1 MAPSANGQT
10 VGRRLPVESAFTRV
24 EDARHRLPRLFGR
37 RDLVVLGLGV
47 MIGSGIFSISGNQA
61 ATVAGPA
68 VIISFVIAA
77 IVCVLAAA
85 CYAELSSTI
94 PVSGSAYTFS
104 YVTFGEM
111 WAWLVGWALVLELVT
126 AAAIVARVWSAY
138 FLATL
143 DGFGVTLPAG
153 VAKFFGPNAEVN
165 LVAPVLLLILTA
177 LIVTGTKLSARVLTV
192 VVIAKVAVILL
203 VVIVGAAHINMAN
216 YHPFVPMARAAPAT
230 ASPTLLGWILDSS
243 FGSFGIMG
251 IFTAASSIV
260 FAYIG
265 FDLIATASEDARSPR
280 KTVPQG
286 MLLGVGAVTILYI
299 AMAVVLVG
307 MRPYGKL
314 GGSAPVSEAMAAVGV
329 GWAAKVVNLGALL
342 ALMTVIMVVLIAQS
356 RVLFNMGRDGLLP
369 KSLGRVSRVYSSP
382 ARAAAAAGVAAL
394 ALTLYPKVLELE
406 ELLVIGALFCFAF
419 CAIGVLTLR
428 RSEPNLERGFRVP
441 MVPLIPLLSL
451 ARDTVADAQPEDEHL
466 DEVRHLDGDRT
477 GDLRPVRALA
487 QPAGERGQLGL
498 RHRRHRS
505 RDRRPAGDPAR
516 SERVACGAHT
526 AARAAQT
533 VPRQAHAQLTPSR
546 RLSAATSCPRSLSP
560 ATSSVTE
567 LSTGEN

>member
-47 MIGSGIFSISGNQA
+47 MIGSGIFSLSGKQA
-61 ATVAGPA
+61 ANVAGPA
-68 VIISFVIAA
+68 VIVSFLVAA
-77 IVCVLAAA
+77 VVCVLAAA

-126 AAAIVARVWSAY
+126 AAAIVARVCSAY

-143 DGFGVTLPAG
+143 DGFGVSLPAG
-153 VAKFFGPNAEVN
+153 AAQFFGPDAKVN
-165 LVAPVLLLILTA
+165 LVAPVLLLIMTA
-177 LIVTGTKLSARVLTV
+177 LIVTGTKLSTRVLTV
-192 VVIAKVAVILL
+192 VVLAKVAVILL
-203 VVIVGAAHINMAN
+203 VVIVGATHINWAN
-216 YHPFVPMARAAPAT
+216 YHPFVPMSRAAPAA
-230 ASPTLLGWILDSS
+230 ASPTVLGWILDSS
-243 FGSFGIMG
+243 FGSFGMMG

-260 FAYIG
+260 FAFIG
-265 FDLIATASEDARSPR
+265 FDLIATASEDARNPR

-286 MLLGVGAVTILYI
+286 MLLGLGAVTILYV

-307 MRPYGKL
+307 MRPYGQL
-314 GGSAPVSEAMAAVGV
+314 GGAAPVSEAMNAVGA

-342 ALMTVIMVVLIAQS
+342 AMTTVIMVVLIAQS

-382 ARAAAAAGVAAL
+382 ARAATTAGLAAVV
-394 ALTLYPKVLELE
+394 LTLYPKVLELE

-419 CAIGVLTLR
+419 CAVGVLTLR
-428 RSEPNLERGFRVP
+428 RTEPNLERGFRVP

-451 ARDTVADAQPEDEHL
+451 GATLWLMLNLKTSTWTKFGVWMLLGAAIYGLYGRWHSRLANEESWDFEIGDTDPGTGGLQAIRSSSSPGSDTSELRA
-466 DEVRHLDGDRT
+466 VRT
-477 GDLRPVRALA
+477 P
-487 QPAGERGQLGL
+487 PKSTRGK
-498 RHRRHRS
+498 HMRS
-505 RDRRPAGDPAR
+505 
-516 SERVACGAHT
+516 
-526 AARAAQT
+526 
-533 VPRQAHAQLTPSR
+533 
-546 RLSAATSCPRSLSP
+546 
-560 ATSSVTE
+560 
-567 LSTGEN
+567 

>member
-61 ATVAGPA
+61 ALTAGPA
-68 VIISFVIAA
+68 VILSFVIAA
-77 IVCVLAAA
+77 IVCLLAAA

-143 DGFGVTLPAG
+143 DGFGLTLPDN
-153 VAKFFGPNAEVN
+153 VAKYFGPEAKVN
-165 LVAPVLLLILTA
+165 LVAPLLLLLLTA
-177 LIVTGTKLSARVLTV
+177 MVVTGTKLSARVLTV
-192 VVIAKVAVILL
+192 VVVAKVAVILL
-203 VVIVGAAHINMAN
+203 VIVVGATHINWDN
-216 YHPFVPMARAAPAT
+216 YTPFVPISRAAPAT
-230 ASPTLLGWILDSS
+230 ASPTLLSWILDSS
-243 FGSFGIMG
+243 FGTFGTMG
-251 IFTAASSIV
+251 IFTAASTIV

-265 FDLIATASEDARSPR
+265 FDLIATASEDAKNPR

-307 MRPYGKL
+307 MRPYGQL
-314 GGSAPVSEAMAAVGV
+314 GGSAPVSSALSAVGV

-382 ARAAAAAGVAAL
+382 ARAAGVAGLAAV
-394 ALTLYPKVLELE
+394 ALTLYPSVLGLE

-419 CAIGVLTLR
+419 CAVGVLRLR
-428 RSEPNLERGFRVP
+428 RTEPDLERGFRVP
-441 MVPLIPLLSL
+441 MVPLIPLVSL
-451 ARDTVADAQPEDEHL
+451 AATVWLMLNLKTSTWAKFGIWMAVGLAIYGLYGRWHSRLANEDSWDFDIGDTDPGTGGLQAIRPETE
-466 DEVRHLDGDRT
+466 RT
-477 GDLRPVRALA
+477 GELKAIRTPG
-487 QPAGERGQLGL
+487 QNQNPTKPTRGKHM
-498 RHRRHRS
+498 R
-505 RDRRPAGDPAR
+505 
-516 SERVACGAHT
+516 
-526 AARAAQT
+526 
-533 VPRQAHAQLTPSR
+533 
-546 RLSAATSCPRSLSP
+546 
-560 ATSSVTE
+560 
-567 LSTGEN
+567 N

>member
-47 MIGSGIFSISGNQA
+47 MIGSGIFSLSGKQA

-68 VIISFVIAA
+68 VILSFVIAA

-104 YVTFGEM
+104 YVTFGEA

-143 DGFGVTLPAG
+143 NGFGVSIPAG
-153 VAKFFGPNAEVN
+153 LAQFFGPDAKVN
-165 LVAPVLLLILTA
+165 LVAPLLLLLLTA
-177 LIVTGTKLSARVLTV
+177 MIVTGTKLSARVLTV
-192 VVIAKVAVILL
+192 VVLAKVAVIVL
-203 VVIVGAAHINMAN
+203 VVIIGATHIKPENFE
-216 YHPFVPMARAAPAT
+216 PFVPMARAAPAT

-243 FGSFGIMG
+243 FGAFGVMG

-260 FAYIG
+260 FAFIG
-265 FDLIATASEDARSPR
+265 FDLIATASEDARNPR

-286 MLLGVGAVTILYI
+286 MLLGVGAVTILYV

-307 MRPYGKL
+307 LRPYAEL
-314 GGSAPVSEAMAAVGV
+314 GGGAPVSEALDTVGV
-329 GWAAKVVNLGALL
+329 GWAADVVNLGALL

-382 ARAAAAAGVAAL
+382 ARAATAAGLAAV
-394 ALTLYPKVLELE
+394 ALTLYPGVLDLE

-419 CAIGVLTLR
+419 CAIGVLRLR
-428 RSEPNLERGFRVP
+428 RTEPDLERGFRVP

-451 ARDTVADAQPEDEHL
+451 AATVWL
-466 DEVRHLDGDRT
+466 MLNLKTSTWVKFGVWML
-477 GDLRPVRALA
+477 
-487 QPAGERGQLGL
+487 LGL
-498 RHRRHRS
+498 AIYGLYGRWHS
-505 RDRRPAGDPAR
+505 RLANEESWDFEVGDTDPGTGGLQAVRTSEPDPELRAVRTPPRPTRGKHMR
-516 SERVACGAHT
+516 
-526 AARAAQT
+526 
-533 VPRQAHAQLTPSR
+533 
-546 RLSAATSCPRSLSP
+546 
-560 ATSSVTE
+560 
-567 LSTGEN
+567 N

>member
-1 MAPSANGQT
+1 
-10 VGRRLPVESAFTRV
+10 
-24 EDARHRLPRLFGR
+24 
-37 RDLVVLGLGV
+37 
-47 MIGSGIFSISGNQA
+47 MI
-61 ATVAGPA
+61 V
-68 VIISFVIAA
+68 SFVIAA

-143 DGFGVTLPAG
+143 DGFGVTLPTG

-177 LIVTGTKLSARVLTV
+177 LIVTGTKLSARVLDGRGDRQGRRDRAGRV
-192 VVIAKVAVILL
+192 
-203 VVIVGAAHINMAN
+203 VGAAHINMDN

-342 ALMTVIMVVLIAQS
+342 AL
-356 RVLFNMGRDGLLP
+356 D
-369 KSLGRVSRVYSSP
+369 
-382 ARAAAAAGVAAL
+382 
-394 ALTLYPKVLELE
+394 
-406 ELLVIGALFCFAF
+406 
-419 CAIGVLTLR
+419 
-428 RSEPNLERGFRVP
+428 
-441 MVPLIPLLSL
+441 
-451 ARDTVADAQPEDEHL
+451 
-466 DEVRHLDGDRT
+466 DGDH
-477 GDLRPVRALA
+477 GGSHRAE
-487 QPAGERGQLGL
+487 P
-498 RHRRHRS
+498 
-505 RDRRPAGDPAR
+505 
-516 SERVACGAHT
+516 
-526 AARAAQT
+526 RAVQHG
-533 VPRQAHAQLTPSR
+533 P
-546 RLSAATSCPRSLSP
+546 
-560 ATSSVTE
+560 
-567 LSTGEN
+567 

>member
-61 ATVAGPA
+61 AKVAGPA

-143 DGFGVTLPAG
+143 DGFGVTLPTG
-153 VAKFFGPNAEVN
+153 VAKFFGPDAEVN
-165 LVAPVLLLILTA
+165 LVAPALLLILTA
-177 LIVTGTKLSARVLTV
+177 LIVTGTKLSARVLTI
-192 VVIAKVAVILL
+192 VVIAKVAVIVL
-203 VVIVGAAHINMAN
+203 VVVVGAAHINMDN

-243 FGSFGIMG
+243 FGSFGMMG

-307 MRPYGKL
+307 MRPYGQL
-314 GGSAPVSEAMAAVGV
+314 GGSAPVSEALAAVGV

-382 ARAAAAAGVAAL
+382 ARAAAAAGFAAL
-394 ALTLYPKVLELE
+394 LLTLYPKVLDLE

-441 MVPLIPLLSL
+441 MVPLVPLLSL
-451 ARDTVADAQPEDEHL
+451 AATLWLMLNLKTSTWTKFGIWMVIGIAIYGLYGRWHSRLANEDSWDFDIGDTDPGTGGLQAIQHEPDIRSNELRAI
-466 DEVRHLDGDRT
+466 RT
-477 GDLRPVRALA
+477 PPH
-487 QPAGERGQLGL
+487 QQQKPTRGKHM
-498 RHRRHRS
+498 R
-505 RDRRPAGDPAR
+505 
-516 SERVACGAHT
+516 
-526 AARAAQT
+526 
-533 VPRQAHAQLTPSR
+533 
-546 RLSAATSCPRSLSP
+546 
-560 ATSSVTE
+560 
-567 LSTGEN
+567 N

>member
-61 ATVAGPA
+61 AKVAGPA
-68 VIISFVIAA
+68 VILSFVIAA

-143 DGFGVTLPAG
+143 DGFGVSLPAN
-153 VAKFFGPNAEVN
+153 VAQFFGPDAKVN
-165 LVAPVLLLILTA
+165 LVAPLLLLILTA
-177 LIVTGTKLSARVLTV
+177 MIVTGTKLSARVLTV

-203 VVIVGAAHINMAN
+203 VVVVGAMHIDTAN
-216 YHPFVPMARAAPAT
+216 YQPFVPMARAAPAT

-243 FGSFGIMG
+243 FGSFGMMG

-307 MRPYGKL
+307 MRPYGEL
-314 GGSAPVSEAMAAVGV
+314 GGSAPVSEALAAVGV

-382 ARAAAAAGVAAL
+382 ARAAAAAGFAAL
-394 ALTLYPKVLELE
+394 LLTLYPKVLELE

-428 RSEPNLERGFRVP
+428 RSEPDLERGFRVP

-451 ARDTVADAQPEDEHL
+451 GSTLWLMLNLKTSTWTKFGIWMVAGLLIYGLYGRWHSRLANEDSWDFDIGDTDPGTGGMQAIRPEGEL
-466 DEVRHLDGDRT
+466 RAVRT
-477 GDLRPVRALA
+477 PP
-487 QPAGERGQLGL
+487 QKPTRGK
-498 RHRRHRS
+498 HMRS
-505 RDRRPAGDPAR
+505 
-516 SERVACGAHT
+516 
-526 AARAAQT
+526 
-533 VPRQAHAQLTPSR
+533 
-546 RLSAATSCPRSLSP
+546 
-560 ATSSVTE
+560 
-567 LSTGEN
+567 

>member
-47 MIGSGIFSISGNQA
+47 MIGSGIFSLSGKQA

-68 VIISFVIAA
+68 VILSFLIAA
-77 IVCVLAAA
+77 VVCVLAAA

-143 DGFGVTLPAG
+143 EGFGISIPAG
-153 VAKFFGPNAEVN
+153 AAKFFGPEAEVN
-165 LVAPVLLLILTA
+165 LVAPLLLLILTA
-177 LIVTGTKLSARVLTV
+177 LVVTGTKLSSRVLTV
-192 VVIAKVAVILL
+192 VVAAKVAVILL
-203 VVIVGAAHINMAN
+203 VVVIGATHINFDN
-216 YHPFVPMARAAPAT
+216 YRPFIPDSRPAPAT
-230 ASPTLLGWILDSS
+230 ASPTLLSWILDSS
-243 FGSFGIMG
+243 FGSFGMMG

-265 FDLIATASEDARSPR
+265 FDLIATASEDARNPR

-286 MLLGVGAVTILYI
+286 MLLGVGAVTILYV

-307 MRPYGKL
+307 MRPHGQL
-314 GGSAPVSEAMAAVGV
+314 GGAAPVSEAMSAVGV

-382 ARAAAAAGVAAL
+382 ARAASAAGAAAIL
-394 ALTLYPKVLELE
+394 LTLYPKVLELE

-419 CAIGVLTLR
+419 CAVGVLTLR
-428 RSEPNLERGFRVP
+428 RTEPNLERGFRVP

-451 ARDTVADAQPEDEHL
+451 GATLWLMLNLKTSTWTKFGLWMAIGLAIYGLYGRWHSRLANEDSWDFDIGDTDPGTGGLQAI
-466 DEVRHLDGDRT
+466 RHESD
-477 GDLRPVRALA
+477 
-487 QPAGERGQLGL
+487 
-498 RHRRHRS
+498 
-505 RDRRPAGDPAR
+505 
-516 SERVACGAHT
+516 
-526 AARAAQT
+526 
-533 VPRQAHAQLTPSR
+533 
-546 RLSAATSCPRSLSP
+546 
-560 ATSSVTE
+560 
-567 LSTGEN
+567 TGELRAVRTPPKSTRGKHMRN

>member
-1 MAPSANGQT
+1 
-10 VGRRLPVESAFTRV
+10 LPVESAFTRV

-47 MIGSGIFSISGNQA
+47 MIGSGIFSISGKQA

-68 VIISFVIAA
+68 VILSFVIAA

-143 DGFGVTLPAG
+143 NGFGVALPDG
-153 VAKFFGPNAEVN
+153 VAKFFGPDAKVN
-165 LVAPVLLLILTA
+165 LVAPLLLLILTA
-177 LIVTGTKLSARVLTV
+177 MIVTGTKLSARVLTV
-192 VVIAKVAVILL
+192 VVIAKVAVIVL
-203 VVIVGAAHINMAN
+203 VVVVGAAHIDMDN
-216 YHPFVPMARAAPAT
+216 YRPFVPMARAAPAT

-243 FGSFGIMG
+243 FGSFGVMG
-251 IFTAASSIV
+251 IFTAASTIV

-265 FDLIATASEDARSPR
+265 FDLIATASEDARNPR

-286 MLLGVGAVTILYI
+286 MLLGVGAVTILYV

-307 MRPYGKL
+307 MRPYADL
-314 GGSAPVSEAMAAVGV
+314 GGGAPVSQALAAVGV

-382 ARAAAAAGVAAL
+382 ARAATAAGVAAL

-451 ARDTVADAQPEDEHL
+451 ASTLWLMLNLNTSTWTKFGIWMLVGLAIYGLYGRWHSRLANEDSWDFDIGDTDP
-466 DEVRHLDGDRT
+466 GT
-477 GDLRPVRALA
+477 G
-487 QPAGERGQLGL
+487 GL
-498 RHRRHRS
+498 QS
-505 RDRRPAGDPAR
+505 IR
-516 SERVACGAHT
+516 SEPETRT
-526 AARAAQT
+526 SELRA
-533 VPRQAHAQLTPSR
+533 VRTPPQKPTR
-546 RLSAATSCPRSLSP
+546 GKHMR
-560 ATSSVTE
+560 
-567 LSTGEN
+567 N

>member
-61 ATVAGPA
+61 ALTAGPA
-68 VIISFVIAA
+68 VILSFVIAA
-77 IVCVLAAA
+77 IVCLLAAA

-143 DGFGVTLPAG
+143 DGFGIKLPTN
-153 VAKFFGPNAEVN
+153 VAQYFGPDAKVN
-165 LVAPVLLLILTA
+165 LVAPLLLLLLTA
-177 LIVTGTKLSARVLTV
+177 MVVTGTKLSARVLTV
-192 VVIAKVAVILL
+192 VVVAKVAVILL
-203 VVIVGAAHINMAN
+203 VIVVGATHINWDN
-216 YHPFVPMARAAPAT
+216 YTPFVPMARAAPAA
-230 ASPTLLGWILDSS
+230 ASPTLLSWILDSS
-243 FGSFGIMG
+243 FGTFGVMG
-251 IFTAASSIV
+251 IFTAASTIV
-260 FAYIG
+260 FAFIG
-265 FDLIATASEDARSPR
+265 FDLIATASEDAKNPR

-307 MRPYGKL
+307 MRPYGQL
-314 GGSAPVSEAMAAVGV
+314 GGSAPVSSALSAVGV
-329 GWAAKVVNLGALL
+329 GWAAKVVNVGALL
-342 ALMTVIMVVLIAQS
+342 ALMTVIMVVLIGQS

-382 ARAAAAAGVAAL
+382 ARAAGVAGLAAV
-394 ALTLYPKVLELE
+394 ALTLYPSVLQLE

-419 CAIGVLTLR
+419 CAVGVLRLR
-428 RSEPNLERGFRVP
+428 RTEPDLERGFKVP
-441 MVPLIPLLSL
+441 LVPLIPLLSL
-451 ARDTVADAQPEDEHL
+451 AATVWLMLNLKTSTWAKFGIWMAVGLAIYGLYGRWHSRLANEDSWDFDIGDTDPGTGGLQAIRNEPDHRAGSAEL
-466 DEVRHLDGDRT
+466 KATRT
-477 GDLRPVRALA
+477 PGQNQNKPT
-487 QPAGERGQLGL
+487 RGKHM
-498 RHRRHRS
+498 R
-505 RDRRPAGDPAR
+505 
-516 SERVACGAHT
+516 
-526 AARAAQT
+526 
-533 VPRQAHAQLTPSR
+533 
-546 RLSAATSCPRSLSP
+546 
-560 ATSSVTE
+560 
-567 LSTGEN
+567 N

>member
-24 EDARHRLPRLFGR
+24 EDSRHRLPRLFGR

-47 MIGSGIFSISGNQA
+47 MIGSGIFSLSGRQA

-68 VIISFVIAA
+68 VILSFLIAA
-77 IVCVLAAA
+77 VVCVLAAA

-143 DGFGVTLPAG
+143 DGFGLVLPSG
-153 VAKFFGPNAEVN
+153 VAQFFGPDAKVN
-165 LVAPVLLLILTA
+165 LVAPILLLILTA
-177 LIVTGTKLSARVLTV
+177 LIVTGTKLSSRVLTV

-203 VVIVGAAHINMAN
+203 VVVIGATHINMDN
-216 YHPFVPMARAAPAT
+216 YRPFIPMSRAAPAA
-230 ASPTLLGWILDSS
+230 ASPTLLGWIVDSS
-243 FGSFGIMG
+243 FGSFGVMG
-251 IFTAASSIV
+251 IFTAASAIV
-260 FAYIG
+260 FAFIG
-265 FDLIATASEDARSPR
+265 FDLIATASEDARNPR

-286 MLLGVGAVTILYI
+286 MLLGLGAVTILYV

-307 MRPYGKL
+307 MRPYGQL
-314 GGSAPVSEAMAAVGV
+314 GGAAPVSEAMAAAGI
-329 GWAAKVVNLGALL
+329 GWAADLVNLGALL
-342 ALMTVIMVVLIAQS
+342 ALTTVIVVVLIAQS

-369 KSLGRVSRVYSSP
+369 KSLARVSRVYSSP
-382 ARAAAAAGVAAL
+382 ARAATAAGLAAVV
-394 ALTLYPKVLELE
+394 LTLYPKVLELE

-419 CAIGVLTLR
+419 CAVGVLTLR
-428 RSEPNLERGFRVP
+428 RTEPNLERGFKVP

-451 ARDTVADAQPEDEHL
+451 ASTL
-466 DEVRHLDGDRT
+466 WLMLNLKTSTWTKFGIWM
-477 GDLRPVRALA
+477 L
-487 QPAGERGQLGL
+487 LGL
-498 RHRRHRS
+498 AIYGLYGRWHSRLANEESWDFDIGDTDPGTGGLQAIRRADSNEELRAVRTPPKSTRGKHMRS
-505 RDRRPAGDPAR
+505 
-516 SERVACGAHT
+516 
-526 AARAAQT
+526 
-533 VPRQAHAQLTPSR
+533 
-546 RLSAATSCPRSLSP
+546 
-560 ATSSVTE
+560 
-567 LSTGEN
+567 

>member
-1 MAPSANGQT
+1 MFN
-10 VGRRLPVESAFTRV
+10 
-24 EDARHRLPRLFGR
+24 R

-47 MIGSGIFSISGNQA
+47 MIGSGIFSISGVQA
-61 ATVAGPA
+61 ASVAGPA
-68 VIISFVIAA
+68 VILSFVIAA
-77 IVCVLAAA
+77 IVCLLAAA

-104 YVTFGEM
+104 YVTFGEA

-143 DGFGVTLPAG
+143 DGFGVSLPDG
-153 VAKFFGPNAEVN
+153 VAKYFGPEAKLN
-165 LVAPVLLLILTA
+165 LVAPLLLLILTA
-177 LIVTGTKLSARVLTV
+177 LIVTGTKLSARVLTI

-216 YHPFVPMARAAPAT
+216 YHPFVPMSRAAPAT
-230 ASPTLLGWILDSS
+230 ASPTLLGWIVDSS
-243 FGSFGIMG
+243 FGSFGTMG
-251 IFTAASSIV
+251 VFTAASTIV

-265 FDLIATASEDARSPR
+265 FDLIATASEDARNPR

-307 MRPYGKL
+307 MRPYSKL
-314 GGSAPVSEAMAAVGV
+314 GGSAPVSEALAAVGV

-356 RVLFNMGRDGLLP
+356 RVLFNMGRDGLMP

-382 ARAAAAAGVAAL
+382 ARAATAAGVAAL
-394 ALTLYPKVLELE
+394 LLTLYPKVLELE

-419 CAIGVLTLR
+419 CAVGVLRLR
-428 RSEPNLERGFRVP
+428 RTEPNLERGFRVP

-451 ARDTVADAQPEDEHL
+451 GATVWLMLNLKTSTWTKFGIWMLIGIAIYGLYGRWHSRLANEDSWDFDIGDTDHGTGGLQTIRIEQDRPPEL
-466 DEVRHLDGDRT
+466 RVNRT
-477 GDLRPVRALA
+477 PPEQQQV
-487 QPAGERGQLGL
+487 QKPTRGK
-498 RHRRHRS
+498 HMRS
-505 RDRRPAGDPAR
+505 
-516 SERVACGAHT
+516 
-526 AARAAQT
+526 
-533 VPRQAHAQLTPSR
+533 
-546 RLSAATSCPRSLSP
+546 
-560 ATSSVTE
+560 
-567 LSTGEN
+567 

>member
-10 VGRRLPVESAFTRV
+10 AGRRLPVESAFTRV

-47 MIGSGIFSISGNQA
+47 MIGSGIFKISGVQA
-61 ATVAGPA
+61 SGVSGPA
-68 VIISFVIAA
+68 VILSFVIAA
-77 IVCVLAAA
+77 IVCLLAAA

-104 YVTFGEM
+104 YVTFGEA

-143 DGFGVTLPAG
+143 DGFGITLPSA
-153 VAKFFGPNAEVN
+153 VAQFFGPNAKLN
-165 LVAPVLLLILTA
+165 LVAPLLLLVLTA

-203 VVIVGAAHINMAN
+203 VVIVGAMHVKAEN
-216 YHPFVPMARAAPAT
+216 YQPFVPPARAAPAT
-230 ASPTLLGWILDSS
+230 ASPTVIGWIMDSS
-243 FGSFGIMG
+243 FGSFGTMG
-251 IFTAASSIV
+251 IFTAASTIV

-299 AMAVVLVG
+299 AVTVVLVG
-307 MRPYGKL
+307 MRPYGRL
-314 GGSAPVSEAMAAVGV
+314 GGDAPVSEALAAVGA
-329 GWAAKVVNLGALL
+329 GWAAKVVNVGALL
-342 ALMTVIMVVLIAQS
+342 ALMTVIIVVLIAQS

-382 ARAAAAAGVAAL
+382 ARAAAAAGVAAVL
-394 ALTLYPKVLELE
+394 LTMYPKVLELE
-406 ELLVIGALFCFAF
+406 ELLVLGALFCFAF
-419 CAIGVLTLR
+419 CAVGVLRLR
-428 RSEPNLERGFRVP
+428 RTEPNLERGFRVP

-451 ARDTVADAQPEDEHL
+451 AATVWLMVNLKTSTWAKFGVWMAIGIAIYALYGRWHSRLANEDSWDFDLGDTDPGTGGLHAIRADQA
-466 DEVRHLDGDRT
+466 
-477 GDLRPVRALA
+477 
-487 QPAGERGQLGL
+487 
-498 RHRRHRS
+498 
-505 RDRRPAGDPAR
+505 RPA
-516 SERVACGAHT
+516 EL
-526 AARAAQT
+526 RAIRTPPEQQGQK
-533 VPRQAHAQLTPSR
+533 PRGKHMR
-546 RLSAATSCPRSLSP
+546 
-560 ATSSVTE
+560 
-567 LSTGEN
+567 N

>member
-47 MIGSGIFSISGNQA
+47 MIGSGIFSLSGKQA
-61 ATVAGPA
+61 ANVAGPA
-68 VIISFVIAA
+68 VIVSFLVAA
-77 IVCVLAAA
+77 VVCVLAAA

-126 AAAIVARVWSAY
+126 AAAIVARVCSAY

-143 DGFGVTLPAG
+143 DGFGVTLPTGA
-153 VAKFFGPNAEVN
+153 AQFFGPDAKVN
-165 LVAPVLLLILTA
+165 LVAPVLLLIMTA
-177 LIVTGTKLSARVLTV
+177 LIVTGTKLSTRVLTV
-192 VVIAKVAVILL
+192 VVVAKVAVILL
-203 VVIVGAAHINMAN
+203 VVIVGATHINWAN
-216 YHPFVPMARAAPAT
+216 YHPFVPMSRAAPAT
-230 ASPTLLGWILDSS
+230 ASPTVLGWILDSS
-243 FGSFGIMG
+243 FGSFGMMG

-260 FAYIG
+260 FAFIG
-265 FDLIATASEDARSPR
+265 FDLIATASEDARNPR

-286 MLLGVGAVTILYI
+286 MLLGVGAVTILYV

-307 MRPYGKL
+307 MRPYAKL
-314 GGSAPVSEAMAAVGV
+314 GGAAPVSEAMNAVGA

-342 ALMTVIMVVLIAQS
+342 AMSTVIMVVLIAQS

-382 ARAAAAAGVAAL
+382 ARAATTAGLAAVV
-394 ALTLYPKVLELE
+394 LTLYPKVLDLE

-419 CAIGVLTLR
+419 CAVGVMTLR
-428 RSEPNLERGFRVP
+428 RSEPDLERGFRVP

-451 ARDTVADAQPEDEHL
+451 GATLWLMLNMKTSTWTQFGVWML
-466 DEVRHLDGDRT
+466 
-477 GDLRPVRALA
+477 
-487 QPAGERGQLGL
+487 LGL
-498 RHRRHRS
+498 AIYGLYGRWHSRLANEESWDFEIGDTDPGTGGLQAIRS
-505 RDRRPAGDPAR
+505 SSSSSSDSSELRAVRTPPKSNRGKHMR
-516 SERVACGAHT
+516 S
-526 AARAAQT
+526 
-533 VPRQAHAQLTPSR
+533 
-546 RLSAATSCPRSLSP
+546 
-560 ATSSVTE
+560 
-567 LSTGEN
+567 

>member
-47 MIGSGIFSISGNQA
+47 MIGSGIFSLSGKQA
-61 ATVAGPA
+61 ANVAGPA
-68 VIISFVIAA
+68 VIVSFLIAA
-77 IVCVLAAA
+77 VVCVLAAA

-143 DGFGVTLPAG
+143 DGFGVSLPAG
-153 VAKFFGPNAEVN
+153 VAQFFGPDAKLN
-165 LVAPVLLLILTA
+165 LVAPLLLLVLTA
-177 LIVTGTKLSARVLTV
+177 LIVTGTKLSSRVLTV
-192 VVIAKVAVILL
+192 VVVAKVAVILL
-203 VVIVGAAHINMAN
+203 VVVVGATHINFDN
-216 YHPFVPMARAAPAT
+216 YKPFVPDARPAPAT
-230 ASPTLLGWILDSS
+230 ASPTLLSWILDSS
-243 FGSFGIMG
+243 FGSFGLMG

-260 FAYIG
+260 FAFIG

-286 MLLGVGAVTILYI
+286 MLLGVGAVTILYV

-307 MRPYGKL
+307 MRPSSQL
-314 GGSAPVSEAMAAVGV
+314 GGAAPVSEAMSAVGE
-329 GWAAKVVNLGALL
+329 GWAANVVNLGALL

-382 ARAAAAAGVAAL
+382 ARAATAAGAAAI
-394 ALTLYPKVLELE
+394 ALTLYPKVLDLE

-419 CAIGVLTLR
+419 CAVGVLTLR
-428 RSEPNLERGFRVP
+428 RTEPNLERGFRVP

-451 ARDTVADAQPEDEHL
+451 AATLWLMLNLRTSTWTKFAIWMAVGLAIYGLYGRWHSRLANEDSWDFDIGDTDP
-466 DEVRHLDGDRT
+466 GT
-477 GDLRPVRALA
+477 G
-487 QPAGERGQLGL
+487 GL
-498 RHRRHRS
+498 Q
-505 RDRRPAGDPAR
+505 AIR
-516 SERVACGAHT
+516 SE
-526 AARAAQT
+526 
-533 VPRQAHAQLTPSR
+533 SD
-546 RLSAATSCPRSLSP
+546 
-560 ATSSVTE
+560 
-567 LSTGEN
+567 TGELRAVRTPPPTKQSTRGKHMRN

>member
-47 MIGSGIFSISGNQA
+47 MIGSGIFSLSGKQA
-61 ATVAGPA
+61 AHVAGPA
-68 VIISFVIAA
+68 VIVSFLIAA
-77 IVCVLAAA
+77 VVCVLAAA

-143 DGFGVTLPAG
+143 DGFGVSLPAG
-153 VAKFFGPNAEVN
+153 VAQFFGPDAKLN
-165 LVAPVLLLILTA
+165 LVAPLLLLVLTA
-177 LIVTGTKLSARVLTV
+177 LIVTGTKLSSRVLTV
-192 VVIAKVAVILL
+192 VVLAKVAVILL
-203 VVIVGAAHINMAN
+203 VVIVGATHINFDN
-216 YHPFVPMARAAPAT
+216 YKPFVPDARPAPAT
-230 ASPTLLGWILDSS
+230 ASPTLLSWILDSS
-243 FGSFGIMG
+243 FGSFGLMG

-260 FAYIG
+260 FAFIG

-286 MLLGVGAVTILYI
+286 MLLGVGAVTILYV

-307 MRPYGKL
+307 MRPSSQL
-314 GGSAPVSEAMAAVGV
+314 GGAAPVSEAMSAVGE
-329 GWAAKVVNLGALL
+329 GWAANVVNLGALL

-382 ARAAAAAGVAAL
+382 ARAATAAGAAAI
-394 ALTLYPKVLELE
+394 ALTLYPKVLDLE

-419 CAIGVLTLR
+419 CAVGVLTLR
-428 RSEPNLERGFRVP
+428 RTEPNLERGFRVP

-451 ARDTVADAQPEDEHL
+451 AATLWLMLNLRTSTWTKFAIWMAVGLAIYGLYGRWHSRLANEDSWDFDIGDTDP
-466 DEVRHLDGDRT
+466 GT
-477 GDLRPVRALA
+477 G
-487 QPAGERGQLGL
+487 GL
-498 RHRRHRS
+498 Q
-505 RDRRPAGDPAR
+505 AIR
-516 SERVACGAHT
+516 SEHD
-526 AARAAQT
+526 
-533 VPRQAHAQLTPSR
+533 
-546 RLSAATSCPRSLSP
+546 
-560 ATSSVTE
+560 
-567 LSTGEN
+567 TGELRAVRTPPPSKQSTRGKHMRN